1 MKALPIISDAL
12 ALVGFVSFGEAPEAE
27 ASALAVRTL
36 NGMLLE
42 WSTKSIYSP
51 AQYDKTC
58 PSNGSTTY
66 VLGSSDAVPSPDFLT
81 APKEIRQ
88 VSIEQPGGVVV
99 WSTRALRT
107 LADWALAMPKT
118 IQGIPST
125 AFWDFQQGQSR
136 LYLLPAAPAGYLI
149 HVVGNSDIAT
159 IKNAQGEIDLP
170 DEFHEA
176 LVYNL
181 AKRLMPFMPPS
192 ADANQAALDEVR
204 FIANTSLSGIKRRNQ
219 MMRFDAI
226 QSDFPGVN
234 NGRGNDGYL
243 AWRGRAV

>member
-1 MKALPIISDAL
+1 MKALPILSDAL

-27 ASALAVRTL
+27 ASALAVRAL

-66 VLGSSDAVPSPDFLT
+66 VLGSSVDVPDPDFAT
-81 APKEIRQ
+81 APKDIRQ
-88 VSIEQPGGVVV
+88 VSVEQPGGVVV
-99 WSTRALRT
+99 WNSGAPRT
-107 LADWALAMPKT
+107 LADWALTMPKT
-118 IQGIPST
+118 IQGIPT
-125 AFWDFQQGQSR
+125 RVFWDYQQGQSR
-136 LYLLPAAPAGYLI
+136 LYLFPAAPVGYLI
-149 HVVGNSDIAT
+149 RVVGNADIPT
-159 IKNAQGEIDLP
+159 IKNAQGEIELP
-170 DEFHEA
+170 DEYQEA

-192 ADANQAALDEVR
+192 ADANPAALDEIR
-204 FIANTSLSGIKRRNQ
+204 FIANTALSGIKRRNQ
-219 MMRFDAI
+219 MMRFDSI
-226 QSDFPGVN
+226 QSDFPTLAS
-234 NGRGNDGYL
+234 GRGNDGYL

>member
-1 MKALPIISDAL
+1 MKALPILTDAL

-66 VLGSSDAVPSPDFLT
+66 VLGSSDDVPTPDFAT
-81 APKEIRQ
+81 APKDIRQ

-99 WSTRALRT
+99 WATGTLRT

-136 LYLLPAAPAGYLI
+136 LYLFPAAPSGYLI
-149 HVVGNSDIAT
+149 RVVGNADIPT
-159 IKNAQGEIDLP
+159 IKNTQGEIDLP
-170 DEFHEA
+170 NEYQEA

-181 AKRLMPFMPPS
+181 AKRLVPFMPPS
-192 ADANQAALDEVR
+192 ADANPAALDEIR

-226 QSDFPGVN
+226 HSDFPEVG
-234 NGRGNDGYL
+234 NGHGNDGYL
-243 AWRGRAV
+243 AWRGRAI